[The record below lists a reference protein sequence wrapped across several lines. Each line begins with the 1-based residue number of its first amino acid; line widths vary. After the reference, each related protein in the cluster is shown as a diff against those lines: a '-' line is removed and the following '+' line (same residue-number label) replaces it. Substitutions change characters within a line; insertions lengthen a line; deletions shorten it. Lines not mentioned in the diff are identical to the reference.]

1 MTFQQAVQCPYLP
14 GRANDTEWL
23 LLMEAPPSAFS
34 ISLSIGADWYLSS
47 CKSTELRNPAF
58 KEKEIIDG
66 MPNLV
71 SLLSLV

>member
-1 MTFQQAVQCPYLP
+1 
-14 GRANDTEWL
+14 
-23 LLMEAPPSAFS
+23 MEAPASAFS

-47 CKSTELRNPAF
+47 CKSPELRNPAF

>member
-1 MTFQQAVQCPYLP
+1 
-14 GRANDTEWL
+14 
-23 LLMEAPPSAFS
+23 MEAPPSASS

-58 KEKEIIDG
+58 KEIEIIDG

-71 SLLSLV
+71 PLLPLV